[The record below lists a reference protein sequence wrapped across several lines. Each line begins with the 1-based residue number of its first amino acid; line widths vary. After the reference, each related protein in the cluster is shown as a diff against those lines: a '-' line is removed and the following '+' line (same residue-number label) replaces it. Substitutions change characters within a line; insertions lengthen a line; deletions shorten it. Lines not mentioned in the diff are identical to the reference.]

1 MFTYFNA
8 RNGNL
13 NNISNNIGDISSIT
27 NETYSNIAE
36 LLQYYINNKWLPDL
50 NLISLVP
57 KLNGNNS
64 QVLTDS
70 TNPNYFAWEAFDQND
85 STFFLCE
92 GTYIG
97 YDFLKNVT
105 VKKIAWKGYNNRVFP
120 GFGASAKLQ
129 GSSNGSSWTDVANI
143 SGDSSSEVDREFN
156 VPAPKTYRYWR
167 VNNTKNFG
175 LYYLQFYGS

>member
-1 MFTYFNA
+1 M
-8 RNGNL
+8 
-13 NNISNNIGDISSIT
+13 
-27 NETYSNIAE
+27 
-36 LLQYYINNKWLPDL
+36 
-50 NLISLVP
+50 
-57 KLNGNNS
+57 
-64 QVLTDS
+64 
-70 TNPNYFAWEAFDQND
+70 
-85 STFFLCE
+85 
-92 GTYIG
+92 
-97 YDFLKNVT
+97 KNVT